1 MQTKAQLKATNK
13 YNAKTYTHITI
24 NIKNTDEDVI
34 KILKMQK
41 VKATI
46 LLSLSK
52 RILINKR
59 EGLIMAKEFVI
70 KVDKRKKKF

>member
-34 KILKMQK
+34 KMLKN
-41 VKATI
+41 VE
-46 LLSLSK
+46 SK
-52 RILINKR
+52 SDYIIELIKKR
-59 EGLIMAKEFVI
+59 Y
-70 KVDKRKKKF
+70 